1 MNNDIIVINQE
12 INSYIINFI
21 LSTVMCI
28 LFGYMSFTYRKRYQF
43 CFLIGII
50 IITGNF
56 IYETVVPLLN
66 TIDIVD
72 SVFSS
77 YNIYLLIFLCHFN
90 FFIHFKKLRQ
100 ISVPEDYADRGMR
113 GTHFLRYMSPAACPN
128 LWLP

>member
-28 LFGYMSFTYRKRYQF
+28 VFGYMSFTYRKRYQF

-72 SVFSS
+72 SVYGLVGVLFGL
-77 YNIYLLIFLCHFN
+77 IYLYY
-90 FFIHFKKLRQ
+90 
-100 ISVPEDYADRGMR
+100 ISNHGFEDKE
-113 GTHFLRYMSPAACPN
+113 
-128 LWLP
+128 